1 MDACSEEDSNMFF
14 GDPTFILI
22 IPALILAF
30 YAQSKVKG
38 AYKTYSQVFA
48 SSRLTGAQVAH
59 QILQTAGAGEVTI
72 EKQPGQLTDHYDP
85 RKKVLRLSQGV
96 HDSPS
101 IAALGIAAHEAGH
114 ALQHHDHYQPMALRS
129 LIYPVASLGSTLA
142 FPLFFVGFLFS
153 KNGPSVLMD
162 IGILLFT
169 GAVAFSVVTLPVE
182 FNASKRALTLLEE
195 RRFLTSDEMVGARKV
210 LSAAALTY
218 VASTAMAAVQL
229 LRMFL
234 MRSSR
239 D

>member
-1 MDACSEEDSNMFF
+1 MFF
-14 GDPTFILI
+14 GDPTFILV

-30 YAQSKVKG
+30 YAQARVKG
-38 AYKTYSQVFA
+38 AYSKYSRVFA
-48 SSRLTGAQVAH
+48 ASRLTGAQTAQ
-59 QILQTAGAGEVTI
+59 QILQAGGAGAVTI
-72 EKQPGQLTDHYDP
+72 EKQPGELTDHYDP
-85 RKKVLRLSQGV
+85 RKKVLRLSAGV

-114 ALQHHDHYQPMALRS
+114 ALQHHEQYRPMALRS

-142 FPLFFVGFLFS
+142 FPLFFAGFLFS

-182 FNASKRALTLLEE
+182 FNASKRALVLLEE
-195 RRFLTSDEMVGARKV
+195 RRFLTPEEMTGARQV
-210 LSAAALTY
+210 LGAAALTY

-234 MRSSR
+234 LRSSR

>member
-1 MDACSEEDSNMFF
+1 MFF
-14 GDPTFILI
+14 YDWTFFLI
-22 IPALILAF
+22 IPPLILAF

-38 AYKTYSQVFA
+38 AYRKYGRIFA
-48 SSRLTGAQVAH
+48 SSRITGAQAAY
-59 QILQTAGAGEVTI
+59 QLLQAAGAGSVAI
-72 EKQPGQLTDHYDP
+72 EKTPGDLTDHYDP

-96 HDSPS
+96 HDSAS
-101 IAALGIAAHEAGH
+101 IAALGIAAHETGH
-114 ALQHHDHYQPMALRS
+114 ALQHHQAYGPMHLRS

-142 FPLFFVGFLFS
+142 FPLFFIGFIFS

-162 IGILLFT
+162 IGILLFA

-182 FNASKRALTLLEE
+182 FNASKRALALLEE
-195 RRFLTSDEMVGARKV
+195 RRFLTGDEMVGARKV
-210 LSAAALTY
+210 LGAAALTY
-218 VASTAMAAVQL
+218 VASTAMAAMQL